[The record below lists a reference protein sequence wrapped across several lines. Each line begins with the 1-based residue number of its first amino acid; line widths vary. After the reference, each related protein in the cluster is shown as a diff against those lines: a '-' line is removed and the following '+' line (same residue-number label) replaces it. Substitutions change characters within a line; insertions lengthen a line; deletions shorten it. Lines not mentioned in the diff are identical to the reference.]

1 MDTTP
6 NEGAALRRV
15 ADSLLTLA
23 GAPGAAPHDVEQMRA
38 IAAGLVSQA
47 ESIEQAPELRP
58 APPGPALTL
67 AAADVRALQAV
78 ARELVALADSLVPG
92 PGGGMAVA
100 VRVGSVQGL
109 ARALARRLAA
119 LG

>member
-1 MDTTP
+1 MDATP
-6 NEGAALRRV
+6 HEGAALRRV
-15 ADSLLTLA
+15 ADTLLTLA
-23 GAPGAAPHDVEQMRA
+23 GTPGASAQDVDQMRA

-47 ESIEQAPELRP
+47 ESLEQGPGQPL
-58 APPGPALTL
+58 PPSGPALTL
-67 AAADVRALQAV
+67 SAADVRALQAV
-78 ARELVALADSLVPG
+78 SRELLALTDSLAPG
-92 PGGGMAVA
+92 PGAGMAAA